1 MGGWKDACDAQP
13 ITSDRWQELAAVWV
27 AEAVL
32 MAANGYQ
39 TRTKL
44 AVLQAGAYIRAWR
57 KSLPEQGSVRR
68 PDMAPHRDDEP
79 DWDDDALLWFALR
92 HVGYAQYH
100 QPINVSGYLRQ
111 AEAALR
117 TWWRRQVAS

>member
-1 MGGWKDACDAQP
+1 MSGAWAKACAQWRVDGNPEDAAFLIARVLWDERNRYTANSQRH
-13 ITSDRWQELAAVWV
+13 IT
-27 AEAVL
+27 
-32 MAANGYQ
+32 
-39 TRTKL
+39 
-44 AVLQAGAYIRAWR
+44 QAGATIRTWR

-68 PDMAPHRDDEP
+68 PDMAPHRDDDP

-100 QPINVSGYLRQ
+100 QPINVAGYLRQ

-117 TWWRRQVAS
+117 TWWKRVQA